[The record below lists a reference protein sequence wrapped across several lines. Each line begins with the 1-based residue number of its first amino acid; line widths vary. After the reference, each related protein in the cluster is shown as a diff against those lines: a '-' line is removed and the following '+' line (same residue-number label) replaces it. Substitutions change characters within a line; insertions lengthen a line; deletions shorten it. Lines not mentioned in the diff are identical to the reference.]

1 MFFLGSFSLIFSLF
15 AGCSAK
21 DPLPHLEIIRAQR
34 KMVDVVPQ
42 IKNENDNRGKWG
54 HNFKVEKV
62 KKVERIGIPKVEKVE
77 KPEVE
82 KVGKPEV
89 EKVEKQEFEKVEN
102 PEVEKVEKPEVEKV
116 ERVEVEKVEVGKLKK

>member
-62 KKVERIGIPKVEKVE
+62 KKVERIEIPKVE

-82 KVGKPEV
+82 KV
-89 EKVEKQEFEKVEN
+89 EK

-116 ERVEVEKVEVGKLKK
+116 ERVEVEKVEG